1 MIRAGV
7 PSRDE
12 DQHNIALAPTFF
24 KRKQYPKK
32 CSTAMASRKARSSS
46 ADQSKSQA
54 LEKVTEDD
62 SSLAAWLD
70 KGADVN
76 AKNSE

>member
-1 MIRAGV
+1 
-7 PSRDE
+7 
-12 DQHNIALAPTFF
+12 
-24 KRKQYPKK
+24 
-32 CSTAMASRKARSSS
+32 
-46 ADQSKSQA
+46 